1 MAWPAVCTT
10 LHPWP
15 TAWHRAISSGLSHS
29 RARAWQ
35 ARIAAF
41 AWGYPIYELTALV
54 CALGPDRCRAAVD
67 TRAQIYLDRLLYWQD
82 HWRDWSG
89 SWAAFLCR

>member
-35 ARIAAF
+35 ARIAAYCKLVYKPHG
-41 AWGYPIYELTALV
+41 AVLTIDEKV
-54 CALGPDRCRAAVD
+54 
-67 TRAQIYLDRLLYWQD
+67 TKHHQ
-82 HWRDWSG
+82 
-89 SWAAFLCR
+89 